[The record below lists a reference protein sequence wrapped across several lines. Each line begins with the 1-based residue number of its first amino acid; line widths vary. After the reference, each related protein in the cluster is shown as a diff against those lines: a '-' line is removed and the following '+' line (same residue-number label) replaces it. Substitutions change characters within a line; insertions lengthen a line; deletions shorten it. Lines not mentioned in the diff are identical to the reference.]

1 MNGDSGESQPEL
13 TEAQRY
19 KLAARAA
26 QKKFDETGKLP
37 ENIRLRPSGTFQ
49 VQVKVGGK
57 TKQPTVK
64 TLYDA
69 IRERAR
75 LKAEQHAQKHTLPY
89 EKRKALEE
97 EFDKFCDDSIQANGS
112 SNNDDD
118 ETAYMEACADGT
130 FCVHVRVLKD
140 EHSDTCEVLGG
151 RHNAQDNARTQLQKL
166 KVVQRY
172 RSEAL
177 AARKAFDE
185 TKTLPENIRL
195 HYGSFIVRVSVDGNE
210 QRPTFHTL
218 YDALRKRDM
227 LKFEQEALQ
236 TNHADKKQRIF
247 DEELE
252 KYNEY
257 RKSGMVAVDRGNLS
271 FYACIL
277 KDKGKYPLGGQ
288 RQFFKEALADAEK
301 ILNGEEVQKHVK
313 ATGPNGEQVPRNVS
327 YQSKTQKYITHATVG
342 EEKLKYVG
350 LFSTVEE
357 AVKERDSEE
366 EAAYDLISPV
376 EATRCCKP
384 CKIAFASVSS
394 RKTHEQKEHNGGGV
408 RLCADE
414 TCKNKAQSPS
424 KFCIKHGGGHRCVTI
439 GAHNH
444 QEFKPYARYTI
455 SANAK
460 SNGHAWPQ
468 WTGAKACMDC
478 LRRVDPDNV
487 AVKAVAFKEDV
498 VVAAFQQRVYDLHRA
513 DPDDLALDGLVTA
526 ISNGSVVHDC
536 PAPGGT
542 SRRRHDVKLDAD
554 SGLVIALEVDE
565 NQHKFKDD
573 PQCENRKLAG
583 HMIDLNAPFLKR
595 EASDI
600 MDKKPEHR
608 TDAELKVLQTAV
620 QEAMRQK
627 RHIQRSLAKA
637 RGASSSSSSSSSTA
651 ALMLVKKLAVV
662 RFNCDEYVASDG
674 QKIGALMHAVHLQ
687 DENAFAKYTPVEK
700 DGRFRKAIER
710 LTAVVVDLWRKATNP
725 HDAEARDRWVDE
737 QRELEIKYV
746 RYDGCDAKTGED
758 VDGSV
763 YAAMQKW
770 AEQVEKENRKRL
782 NDELESD
789 KRKAEAA
796 AREAA
801 EAKRAAKKQK
811 KLP

>member
-19 KLAARAA
+19 ELAARAA

-37 ENIRLRPSGTFQ
+37 ENISLLPTGPFLVR
-49 VQVKVGGK
+49 VNVAGK
-57 TKQPTVK
+57 LKQSTVK
-64 TLYDA
+64 TMYDA
-69 IRERAR
+69 IRERGR
-75 LKAEQHAQKHTLPY
+75 LKAEQQAQKHTLPY
-89 EKRKALEE
+89 KKRKALEE
-97 EFDKFCDDSIQANGS
+97 EFDKFCDDSIHN
-112 SNNDDD
+112 NNEHNDDD
-118 ETAYMEACADGT
+118 ETAYVEACADGT
-130 FCVHVRVLKD
+130 FCVRVRVLKD
-140 EHSDTCEVLGG
+140 EHSDACEVLGG
-151 RHNAQDNARTQLQKL
+151 RHDAQDEARTQLQKL

-172 RSEAL
+172 RSKAR

-185 TKTLPENIRL
+185 TKTLSENIYL
-195 HYGSFIVRVSVDGNE
+195 DHGSFKVKVMIAGTL
-210 QRPTFHTL
+210 QQPMFHTL
-218 YDALRKRDM
+218 YDALRKRDV
-227 LKFEQEALQ
+227 LKFEQQALK
-236 TNHADKKQRIF
+236 TDHSDEKQRIF
-247 DEELE
+247 NEEYN
-252 KYNEY
+252 KYKES
-257 RKSGMVAVDRGNLS
+257 KDSGIVQVNRQRLTFQAR
-271 FYACIL
+271 IT
-277 KDKGKYPLGGQ
+277 KDKGKYPPGGQ
-288 RQFFKEALADAEK
+288 RQFFEEARADAEK
-301 ILNGEEVQKHVK
+301 ILKGEEVEKHIK
-313 ATGPNGEQVPRNVS
+313 ATGPNGEPLPRNVR
-327 YQSKTQKYITHATVG
+327 YDDKRQKYYTRATVG
-342 EEKLKYVG
+342 GANHKYVG
-350 LFSTVEE
+350 YFSTVEE

-366 EAAYDLISPV
+366 KAAYDSISPV
-376 EATRCCKP
+376 EPTRCCEP

-394 RKTHEQKEHNGGGV
+394 RKWHEQHTHNGGGL

-414 TCKNKAQSPS
+414 TCKNVARSPS
-424 KFCIKHGGGHRCVTI
+424 TFCIKHGGGHRCVTI

-444 QEFKPYARYTI
+444 QEFKPHAPYTI

-460 SNGHAWPQ
+460 SNGYAKPQ

-513 DPDDLALDGLVTA
+513 DPDDLALDGLVAA

-542 SRRRHDVKLDAD
+542 SHRRHDVKLDAD

-651 ALMLVKKLAVV
+651 APMLVKKLAVV

-782 NDELESD
+782 NDEIESD